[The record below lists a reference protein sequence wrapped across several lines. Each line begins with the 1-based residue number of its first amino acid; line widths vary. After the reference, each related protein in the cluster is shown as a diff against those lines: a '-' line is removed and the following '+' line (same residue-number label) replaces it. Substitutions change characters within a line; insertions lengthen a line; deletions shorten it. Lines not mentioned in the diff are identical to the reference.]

1 MRHRPRRER
10 KGSRAL
16 VALALAAA
24 GAGGYLLGW
33 RRLRSNPASRMPL
46 PSGPP
51 AFDPATIERVP
62 PVKLEAG
69 SVDAFVGWV
78 ARTPGSDVQAVRD
91 AIAAARADGAVRDA
105 LIASLFNLPVRD
117 IGQHLL
123 LLSIV
128 GEMRQPAFVEPLV
141 KFIGLSPDSIVGGV
155 ENVAGC
161 GCGCGACTSYLDAA
175 AMLKARAVEMLA
187 WLRTSEALEAVLGFA
202 RYHESRVVR
211 LAALDAYTFNHED
224 SPDAIARARASAR
237 RDEAKL
243 VGLPRF
249 SRDSDPAE
257 FARSVAAFYEQH
269 PEERPRAPHVAG
281 RPGHRIPEQRP
292 TR

>member
-1 MRHRPRRER
+1 MKHRPSRAR
-10 KGSRAL
+10 KASRAL
-16 VALALAAA
+16 VALALGATGAA
-24 GAGGYLLGW
+24 GYLLGW
-33 RRLRSNPASRMPL
+33 RRHWSEPVSKMPL

-51 AFDPATIERVP
+51 AFDPTTIEQVP
-62 PVKLEAG
+62 LVALEAG
-69 SVDAFVGWV
+69 SVDAFVSWV
-78 ARTPGSDVQAVRD
+78 ARTPGSGVQAVRD
-91 AIAAARADGAVRDA
+91 AIAAAHADGDVRDA

-141 KFIGLSPDSIVGGV
+141 KFIGLSPDSIAGGV
-155 ENVAGC
+155 ENAAGC
-161 GCGCGACTSYLDAA
+161 RCGACMSHLDAA

-211 LAALDAYTFNHED
+211 LAALDAYTYNHAD

-237 RDEAKL
+237 RDEAPL

-249 SRDSDPAE
+249 TRDSNPAE
-257 FARSVAAFYEQH
+257 FARSVAAFYEQY
-269 PEERPRAPHVAG
+269 PEERPRPPHVAG
-281 RPGHRIPEQRP
+281 RPGHRIPEQRSS
-292 TR
+292 R

>member
-1 MRHRPRRER
+1 
-10 KGSRAL
+10 
-16 VALALAAA
+16 
-24 GAGGYLLGW
+24 
-33 RRLRSNPASRMPL
+33 MPL

-51 AFDPATIERVP
+51 AFDPATIGRIA

-69 SVDAFVGWV
+69 SVDAFLGWV

-91 AIAAARADGAVRDA
+91 AIAAAREDGDVRDA

-128 GEMRQPAFVEPLV
+128 GDMRQPAFVEPLV
-141 KFIGLSPDSIVGGV
+141 KFIGLSPDSIVDGAA
-155 ENVAGC
+155 NAAGC
-161 GCGCGACTSYLDAA
+161 RCLACTSYLDAA

-249 SRDSDPAE
+249 SRDTDPEE
-257 FARSVAAFYEQH
+257 FARRVADFYEQH
-269 PEERPRAPHVAG
+269 PEERPRAPHVDRG
-281 RPGHRIPEQRP
+281 PGHRIPEQRS